1 MKALKYIKI
10 SGAAF
15 LLVLLIASCSV
26 GKKYQRP
33 ELNLPVTFT
42 SADVADSNSVADLGW
57 RAFFTDTT
65 LQRLIETGLQYN
77 QDLLVAVKRMD
88 IAQRQLLQSRKLNL
102 PEADL
107 NIAGSIS
114 RPSDNSLNG
123 VSLGTFLGQRY
134 LENYNAAIN
143 FSWEA
148 DIWGKLRGQK
158 EKALAAYLQTGEVAR
173 AVQTRLIAEIAQGY
187 FNLLM
192 LDKQLEI
199 TKRNLI
205 LNDSFYVATRLLM
218 EAGLSNAL
226 AVQQAA
232 AQKQN
237 TALLIPEIEMS
248 IAIQENTLQ
257 LLTGQWPGAVNRITG
272 ADYRFAS
279 ALNTGLPVGLV
290 ARRPDVRAAE
300 FALQIANTEVGI
312 SQANMYPA
320 INITAGGGLESFKA
334 SNWFNIPGSLF
345 GLATGGI
352 AQPIFKRRAL
362 KTRFEVA
369 KLEREQAV
377 IQFRQLVLQATTEV
391 HNALVQVDKLN
402 EQESIA
408 TEQVATLRN
417 AVSDAQQL
425 FRSDMAI
432 YLEVITAQA
441 NALQAELNQAS
452 IHRRQLA
459 AVVELY
465 RALGGG
471 AK

>member
-1 MKALKYIKI
+1 MKALNYIKI
-10 SGAAF
+10 TGSLF
-15 LLVLLIASCSV
+15 LLAVVIASCTV

-33 ELNLPVTFT
+33 ELNLPESFT
-42 SADVADSNSVADLGW
+42 SENIADSNSVADLGW
-57 RAFFTDTT
+57 REFFTDTS
-65 LQRLIETGLQYN
+65 LQRLIESGLQYN

-88 IAQRQLLQSRKLNL
+88 IAQRQLLQARKLNL
-102 PEADL
+102 PEAEL
-107 NIAGSIS
+107 NIVGSIS

-123 VSLGTFLGQRY
+123 VSLGAFLGQRY

-158 EKALAAYLQTGEVAR
+158 EKALAAYLQTGEAAR

-192 LDKQLEI
+192 LDRQLEI

-205 LNDSFYVATRLLM
+205 LNDSFYVATRMLM
-218 EAGLSNAL
+218 EAGMSNAL

-248 IAIQENTLQ
+248 IAMQENTLQ
-257 LLTGQWPGAVNRITG
+257 LLTGQWPGAVSRV
-272 ADYRFAS
+272 AASDFRFAT
-279 ALNTGLPVGLV
+279 ALNTGLPVGIV

-300 FALQIANTEVGI
+300 FALQIANAEVGVA
-312 SQANMYPA
+312 QANMYPA
-320 INITAGGGLESFKA
+320 LNITAGGGLESFKA

-352 AQPIFKRRAL
+352 AQPLFKRRAL
-362 KTRFEVA
+362 KTRFEVS

-377 IQFRQLVLQATTEV
+377 IQFRQSVLQATTEV
-391 HNALVQVDKLN
+391 HNALVQVEKLN
-402 EQESIA
+402 EQETIA
-408 TEQVATLRN
+408 ADQVSTLRN